1 MSSRFR
7 GDDRNWNQG
16 TSSEPGRSRSNRH
29 RLVRRHPRGDA
40 LALRAGGQAAH
51 LRNPPGSLGRGQGA
65 DLARERDARLPGHR
79 QEREHFGGLCL
90 HHAGAEPL
98 PDHARLPQSRQARAV
113 GKADR
118 HGAVGG
124 GRADHARQARPAQI
138 HHRLFAAVQSQV
150 RPRQKED
157 HRRHARQGGLGDG
170 EPAFEPRAGHQDRK
184 TGEAVAGRDGVHPRS
199 GLRLLAARARQAGAR
214 LLARR
219 LRLHAADQRLLRRHV
234 VDRHHGRRHDGDH
247 RRRLEPAAGLSQF
260 LLDLGRDH
268 RHRGRAHPRRHSPRR
283 LAQYGG
289 GGHALSHV
297 DHAGRA
303 GGPRVRG
310 PDGTRNHPLPR
321 GLHHGPAGDG
331 DAGKRAPGDGD
342 LHRRRSFRRAQRAC
356 RVAAVER
363 RAFRGRGNGGRQTMR
378 RQAKSVGLAII
389 GAGRVGLF
397 RGDVAARH
405 PAVQWIGIAEK
416 NHNRGLYVAEKIGAD
431 FVTHDHRELL
441 KRSEVTCAIIATDE
455 HLHVDPIMAAV
466 ERGVP
471 MLIEK
476 PLATDLGESARVL
489 EAITAARLDAVVG
502 YTQRFR
508 RKWLAAKEKVRTGAL
523 GDVTLVTSRAFMN
536 RLVAIDNY
544 KRTND
549 PKAISPMV
557 ISGTHALDIVMW
569 CMEAKTPVE
578 CYARSID
585 KVLGPA
591 YQGIDATA
599 GMIMF
604 SDGSVYH
611 LNISWALPVT
621 WPGAV
626 YSLEIGMTGTE
637 GVLTIDDTHRDMVL
651 AVSAPQNEGYAPDE
665 RRLVDFMGS
674 YPPGDMVLGE
684 LRGPMR
690 DETESW
696 LNRMAL
702 GLPTQAATAA
712 EAHNRLMLTKA
723 LDLSAKR
730 KQPVKLDEFQAI
742 Q

>member
-1 MSSRFR
+1 M
-7 GDDRNWNQG
+7 
-16 TSSEPGRSRSNRH
+16 
-29 RLVRRHPRGDA
+29 
-40 LALRAGGQAAH
+40 
-51 LRNPPGSLGRGQGA
+51 
-65 DLARERDARLPGHR
+65 
-79 QEREHFGGLCL
+79 
-90 HHAGAEPL
+90 
-98 PDHARLPQSRQARAV
+98 
-113 GKADR
+113 
-118 HGAVGG
+118 
-124 GRADHARQARPAQI
+124 
-138 HHRLFAAVQSQV
+138 
-150 RPRQKED
+150 RQKPK
-157 HRRHARQGGLGDG
+157 GI
-170 EPAFEPRAGHQDRK
+170 
-184 TGEAVAGRDGVHPRS
+184 
-199 GLRLLAARARQAGAR
+199 
-214 LLARR
+214 
-219 LRLHAADQRLLRRHV
+219 
-234 VDRHHGRRHDGDH
+234 
-247 RRRLEPAAGLSQF
+247 
-260 LLDLGRDH
+260 
-268 RHRGRAHPRRHSPRR
+268 
-283 LAQYGG
+283 
-289 GGHALSHV
+289 
-297 DHAGRA
+297 
-303 GGPRVRG
+303 
-310 PDGTRNHPLPR
+310 
-321 GLHHGPAGDG
+321 
-331 DAGKRAPGDGD
+331 
-342 LHRRRSFRRAQRAC
+342 
-356 RVAAVER
+356 
-363 RAFRGRGNGGRQTMR
+363 
-378 RQAKSVGLAII
+378 GLAIV

-397 RGDVAARH
+397 RGEVAARH

-431 FVTHDHRELL
+431 FVTPDHRELL
-441 KRSEVTCAIIATDE
+441 KRPEVTCAIIATDE

-476 PLATDLGESARVL
+476 PLATDLAQSARVL
-489 EAITAARLDAVVG
+489 KAISDAKLDAVVG

-544 KRTND
+544 KRTDD
-549 PKAISPMV
+549 PKSISPMV

-569 CMEAKTPVE
+569 YMEAKSPVE
-578 CYARSID
+578 CYARSTD

-599 GMIMF
+599 GMIVF

-626 YSLEIGMTGTE
+626 YSLEIGISGTE

-674 YPPGDMVLGE
+674 YPPGDMALGE

-690 DETESW
+690 EETDSW
-696 LNRMAL
+696 LNRIAL

-730 KQPVKLDEFQAI
+730 KQPVKLPLEPGEERAAA
-742 Q
+742 